1 MRSKDL
7 TVGMEV
13 AIKIGHNIYHGW
25 VLQSRTTWVE
35 QRYGGAPFRDSVRI
49 ESNKTAVAYEAKWAK
64 YLQPEVV
71 QNGAILSP
79 WSDYLVQK
87 EKEDALA
94 VATWQADK
102 DNHAKEVEAKAKH
115 SVCVQQLAD
124 QIGVA
129 LQAGESDKVVISFAD
144 LQYLTAKREE

>member
-1 MRSKDL
+1 MKSKDL

-13 AIKIGHNIYHGW
+13 AVKVGHNIYHGW

-35 QRYGGAPFRDSVRI
+35 QRYGGAPFRDSIRI
-49 ESNKTAVAYEAKWAK
+49 DPNKTAVAYEAKWAK

-87 EKEDALA
+87 EKEDAVA
-94 VATWQADK
+94 VVAWQADK
-102 DNHAKEVEAKAKH
+102 DCLAKQAADRAEHCA
-115 SVCVQQLAD
+115 SVQQLAD
-124 QIGVA
+124 QIGVE
-129 LQAGESDKVVISFAD
+129 LQAISDHKVVISFAD
-144 LQYLTAKREE
+144 LQRLTTKREE

>member
-1 MRSKDL
+1 MKSKDL

-25 VLQSRTTWVE
+25 MLQSRTTWVE
-35 QRYGGAPFRDSVRI
+35 QRYGGAPFRDSIRI
-49 ESNKTAVAYEAKWAK
+49 DPSKAAVAYEAKWAK

-87 EKEDALA
+87 EKEDAAA
-94 VATWQADK
+94 VVAWQAKTDSY
-102 DNHAKEVEAKAKH
+102 AKQVEEKAKH
-115 SVCVQQLAD
+115 CARVQQLAD
-124 QIGVA
+124 QIGA
-129 LQAGESDKVVISFAD
+129 TLQAGESDKVVISFAD
-144 LQYLTAKREE
+144 LQRLTVKREE